1 MFGSSPVADMPQSDY
16 ATTLKQSLTSAY
28 NYVRQRMNVTFERQ
42 KQHYNKEVHRQPYNV
57 GNFV

>member
-42 KQHYNKEVHRQPYNV
+42 KQHYNKKVHGQPYNV